1 VLGNALSLH
10 TYWFAALTEA
20 FMYRRDFLKLS
31 GLATAAL
38 FFQVNPLGR
47 VASQF
52 KQVESH
58 GRHYRGT
65 YDGKILMSTDAG
77 KSWQLHTNF
86 GTEFSIPDLS
96 TDLQGRVHVQ
106 LEFANHTFDLALMK
120 NGVLW
125 KTL

>member
-1 VLGNALSLH
+1 
-10 TYWFAALTEA
+10 
-20 FMYRRDFLKLS
+20 MYRRDFLKLS

-38 FFQVNPLGR
+38 LFQVNPLSR

-58 GRHYRGT
+58 GRLYRGT
-65 YDGKILMSTDAG
+65 HDGKILMSTDAG
-77 KSWQLHTNF
+77 KNWQLHTNF
-86 GTEFSIPDLS
+86 GPEFSVPDLS
-96 TDLQGRVHVQ
+96 TDLREQVHVQ

-120 NGVLW
+120 NSITW